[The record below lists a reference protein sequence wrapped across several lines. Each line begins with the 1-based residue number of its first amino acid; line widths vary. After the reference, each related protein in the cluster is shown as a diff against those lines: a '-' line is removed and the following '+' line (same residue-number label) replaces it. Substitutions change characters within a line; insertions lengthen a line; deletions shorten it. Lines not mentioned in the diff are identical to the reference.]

1 MSNLRLQG
9 VSAGYGRTP
18 VLRGVDLEAREGST
32 VALLGANG
40 AGKSTLLRVAAGLL
54 RPSAGQVWLD
64 GQRID
69 HLAAYSRMKLGLCLL
84 TEVSQGIFR
93 QLTVRENLA
102 MFCGGKRVAEG
113 IERAAAAF
121 PVLGQRLA
129 QQAGSLSGGQQ
140 QMLNVA
146 RALITDTHTI
156 LADELSLGLAPVV
169 VDEIF
174 DVVKR
179 LRDEGRT
186 LLVVEQYVARALE
199 IADYVYILHKWS
211 VAFAGDPHQC
221 RNEHVFEQYL
231 GSVA

>member
-1 MSNLRLQG
+1 VSGLRLQG
-9 VSAGYGRTP
+9 VDAGYGRTP
-18 VLRGVDLEAREGST
+18 VLRGVDLEAGEGRT

-64 GQRID
+64 GRRVD
-69 HLAAYSRMKLGLCLL
+69 HLPEYARMKLGLCLL

-102 MFCGGKRVAEG
+102 MFCGGKRVSEG
-113 IERAAAAF
+113 VDRAAAAF
-121 PVLGQRLA
+121 PVLGQRLT

-146 RALITDTHTI
+146 RALIADAPTI

-199 IADYVYILHKWS
+199 IADDVYILHKGR
-211 VAFAGDPHQC
+211 VAFAGDPRQC

>member
-1 MSNLRLQG
+1 MSGLSLKAVN
-9 VSAGYGRTP
+9 AGYGRTP
-18 VLRGVDLEAREGST
+18 VLRGVDLEAQEGTS

-54 RPSAGQVWLD
+54 RLSAGEVWLD
-64 GQRID
+64 GRRVD
-69 HLAAYSRMKLGLCLL
+69 HLPEYARTKLGLCLL

-102 MFCGGKRVAEG
+102 MFSGGKRLGEG
-113 IERAAAAF
+113 IDRAAAAF
-121 PVLGQRLA
+121 PVLGHRLGQR
-129 QQAGSLSGGQQ
+129 AGSLSGGEQ

-146 RALITDTHTI
+146 RALITDAPVI

-169 VDEIF
+169 VDQIF
-174 DVVKR
+174 DVVNR

-186 LLVVEQYVARALE
+186 LLIVEQYVSRALE
-199 IADYVYILHKWS
+199 IADYVYILHKGK
-211 VAFAGDPHQC
+211 VAFAGDPGHC
-221 RNEHVFEQYL
+221 RHEQVFRQYV